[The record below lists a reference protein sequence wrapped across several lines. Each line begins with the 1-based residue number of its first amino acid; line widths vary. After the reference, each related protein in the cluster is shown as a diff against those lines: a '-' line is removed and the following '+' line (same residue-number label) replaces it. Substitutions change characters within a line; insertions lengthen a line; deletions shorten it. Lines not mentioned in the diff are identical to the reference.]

1 MSSPPPMIRTF
12 VLAFALSL
20 AACGDS
26 ADALLAKARQAM
38 AAGERKTAEIHL
50 KNLLQKQDRPDAR
63 LLLGQVHAAA
73 GDWRSAEKEFE
84 HAHAAG
90 HDPLASTLG
99 LAEAQQQ
106 LGQWKK
112 VIERIGSLPPLAGAD
127 QARARTLAG
136 HAHLALGDR
145 AAAERAFSDALQ
157 AEPRNISARVGLIT
171 LTAFTDLP
179 KAASAIEGLLAEAPN
194 SSEALALKGDIE
206 LAQGR
211 GTRAAELYARVA
223 AADPLNR
230 SARAKLAA
238 LASEAGDY
246 ATAQRWIEDLRRLT
260 GPAVGTMHLLALNE
274 FRQNRAE
281 AARDA
286 VQAGLKVSPD
296 YLPSIALAATI
307 QLSLGAL
314 QQAETH
320 ARRVM
325 EMAPNST
332 LGYRLLGATYL
343 RMNAPERA
351 LQAMEPALEGET
363 RDPLMLGIAGEA
375 ALRMGDAKRANAYF
389 ARASALAPG
398 DATQRTG
405 RGLSRL
411 ASGDREGGLAD
422 LEQATE
428 LNSRGVQADL
438 ALIAQHLRDRQ
449 PDKAAAA
456 IDRLARKQPGNPLV
470 DALRGTLALTRN
482 DLPAARRHFEAVLAR
497 DPRDFGALSNLAALD
512 LRERK
517 PEAARQRFA
526 GLLDKDPRNVRA
538 MHALASMAQA
548 EGKSD
553 QALGWLTKAYEAD
566 RTSVPAAMAL
576 ASFHMA
582 ANRPKD
588 ALPILQQASGAA
600 PDQIE
605 LLDALGTAYLNAG
618 DDAQAALT
626 YEKILRARPDS
637 PALQMRMGE
646 FRMSRRDFDRALTH
660 FRKAADLMP
669 AAPEPRAAI
678 ASALVAQGKV
688 NEARAIAQA
697 LQRDAPRSPAGTALE
712 ADILAHDRKH
722 DEAIATYRRALA
734 MQPSLPVATRLHASL
749 GAAGRQ
755 PEADAL
761 MRSLLAEH
769 PKDAGLR
776 IHAAMLEGSRQR
788 WDTAA
793 RLYREAIALQPQN
806 VIAANNLAWA
816 LHELR
821 DPEAMAA
828 AERALELAPKAPPVL
843 DTAGAVLLARGDAA
857 RAADLLRKAV
867 SGAPRVATY
876 RVRLAEALIAQGD
889 KATARKELE
898 VVLAEVR
905 TGPAFEQAQG
915 LMRRL

>member
-1 MSSPPPMIRTF
+1 MPPSPHLIPA
-12 VLAFALSL
+12 LALAVTLAL
-20 AACGDS
+20 AGCGDS
-26 ADALLAKARQAM
+26 PDALLAKARQAL
-38 AAGERKTAEIHL
+38 AAGQPKAAEIHL
-50 KNLLQKQDRPDAR
+50 KNLLQKQDRADAR
-63 LLLGQVHAAA
+63 LLLGKVHAAA

-90 HDPLASTLG
+90 HDPIASALG

-112 VIERIGSLPPLAGAD
+112 VIERIGALPALSGAD
-127 QARARTLAG
+127 QAQAQTLAG
-136 HAHLALGDR
+136 RAHLALGER
-145 AAAERAFSDALQ
+145 AAAERAFAAALQ
-157 AEPRNISARVGLIT
+157 AQPDHVGARVGLIT
-171 LTAFTDLP
+171 LTAFGDLP
-179 KAASAIEGLLAEAPN
+179 RATAEIDALLARAPE
-194 SSEALALKGDIE
+194 STEALALKGDIE
-206 LAQGR
+206 LAQSR
-211 GTRAAELYARVA
+211 TPQAAALYAKVA

-230 SARAKLAA
+230 SVRAKLAA

-246 ATAQRWIEDLRRLT
+246 ATAQRWIEELRRLT

-286 VQAGLKVSPD
+286 VQAGLKASPD

-314 QQAETH
+314 EQAETH
-320 ARRVM
+320 ARKVLD
-325 EMAPNST
+325 MAPNST

-343 RMNAPERA
+343 RMNAPERT
-351 LQAMEPALEGET
+351 LQVMKPALERDT
-363 RDPLMLGIAGEA
+363 RDPLLLGIAGEA
-375 ALRMGDAKRANAYF
+375 ALRLNDP
-389 ARASALAPG
+389 ARASTFFSRAAALAPD

-405 RGLSRL
+405 RGLARL

-422 LEQATE
+422 LEQASE
-428 LNSRGVQADL
+428 LSTRGGQADL

-449 PDKAAAA
+449 FDKAAGA
-456 IDRLARKQPGNPLV
+456 IDRLARKQPGNPLI
-470 DALRGTLALTRN
+470 DTLRGTLALTRN
-482 DLPAARRHFEAVLAR
+482 DLPTARRHFEAALAR

-517 PEAARQRFA
+517 PEAARQRFT
-526 GLLDKDPRNVRA
+526 GVLEKDPKNVRA
-538 MHALASMAQA
+538 MHALATMAQA
-548 EGKSD
+548 EGKPD
-553 QALGWLTKAYEAD
+553 QALAWLTKAYDAD

-576 ASFHMA
+576 ANFHMA
-582 ANRPKD
+582 ANRPKE
-588 ALPILQQASGAA
+588 ALPILQQAAGAA
-600 PDQIE
+600 PEQIE

-618 DDAQAALT
+618 DDAQAALA
-626 YEKILRARPDS
+626 YEKILRTRPDS

-646 FRMSRRDFDRALTH
+646 FRMSRREFDRALTH
-660 FRKAADLMP
+660 FRKAAELVP
-669 AAPEPRAAI
+669 TALEPRAAI

-688 NEARAIAQA
+688 PEARAIAQA
-697 LQRDAPRSPAGTALE
+697 LQREAPRSPAGIALE
-712 ADILAHDRKH
+712 ADILAHDRRH

-734 MQPSLPVATRLHASL
+734 LQPSVPVATRLHASL

-761 MRSLLAEH
+761 MRNLLAEH

-776 IHAAMLEGSRQR
+776 IHAAMLEGARQR
-788 WDTAA
+788 WEPAA

-806 VIAANNLAWA
+806 AIAANNLAWA

-821 DPEAMAA
+821 DPGALAA
-828 AERALELAPKAPPVL
+828 AERALELAPKSPAVL
-843 DTAGAVLLARGDAA
+843 DTAGAVVLARGDAA
-857 RAADLLRKAV
+857 RATDLLRKAV
-867 SGAPRVATY
+867 SGAPRVAAY

-889 KATARKELE
+889 KATARKELD

-905 TGPAFEQAQG
+905 AGPAYEQAQG